1 MYHIVKSLNKNV
13 KQFVDTCFTTCNY
26 LNHTTEETIVANK
39 ELTKMMN
46 VRTDPKALEAFHK
59 RASELKI
66 EPSDLIREMMSAI
79 VDGRLRMKM
88 GTQHKEAMEQLYY
101 VD

>member
-1 MYHIVKSLNKNV
+1 MAKK
-13 KQFVDTCFTTCNY
+13 D
-26 LNHTTEETIVANK
+26 
-39 ELTKMMN
+39 LTKMFN
-46 VRTDPKALEAFHK
+46 VRTNEADLQDFKK
-59 RASELKI
+59 RCDELKI

>member
-1 MYHIVKSLNKNV
+1 M
-13 KQFVDTCFTTCNY
+13 
-26 LNHTTEETIVANK
+26 TIVAKK
-39 ELTKMMN
+39 ELNKMMN
-46 VRTDPKALEAFHK
+46 VRTNADDLIAFQK
-59 RASELKI
+59 RALELKI
-66 EPSDLIREMMSAI
+66 EPSDLIREMMSAV